1 MKIFRNRKGFTLI
14 EIIVV
19 VIIIGILVT
28 YFTLNT
34 VGSTQGAKQTGTMRD
49 ILTLAQACQAYAAE
63 NNEAP
68 AAGVQDGPLVA
79 GNPFV
84 KAVTKKHLVS
94 CPLEDKWGYPLR
106 VYTGSA
112 VGKFPGFS
120 AETVSSTDF
129 LIISLGREGQPDNF
143 VFNPEDPDAGMY
155 KVETNADYNKNIVNY
170 NGTWIHAPRAGSAS
184 GEKK

>member
-1 MKIFRNRKGFTLI
+1 MPMFKNRKGFTLI

-49 ILTLAQACQAYAAE
+49 MLTLAQACQAYAAE
-63 NNEAP
+63 NDDAP
-68 AAGVQDGPLVA
+68 AAGVQEGPLVA
-79 GNPFV
+79 GSPFV

-94 CPLEDKWGYPLR
+94 CPIEDKWGNPLR
-106 VYTGSA
+106 VYSGSA
-112 VGKFPGFS
+112 VAKLPGFS
-120 AETVSSTDF
+120 PEKVSSSDF
-129 LIISLGREGQPDNF
+129 LIISLGREGKPDNF
-143 VFNPEDPDAGMY
+143 VFNADEPDAGMY

-170 NGTWIHAPRAGSAS
+170 NGAWIHAPRSGGSS
-184 GEKK
+184 SEKK